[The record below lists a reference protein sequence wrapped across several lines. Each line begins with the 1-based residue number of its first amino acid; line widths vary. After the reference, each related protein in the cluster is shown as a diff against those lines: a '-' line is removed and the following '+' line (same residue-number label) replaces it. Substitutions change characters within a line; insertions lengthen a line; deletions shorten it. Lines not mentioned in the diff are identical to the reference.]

1 MTGRTLRMPDE
12 LFNRTQPK
20 PARSGRG
27 LSIVGVILLMLLI
40 GGALLGWLAYEGK
53 IRFAPGFL
61 RAETQESAN
70 QRLADPLSGIATS
83 PSPAVLPPAIEA
95 ATTGFDQRLAA
106 LEQRLARLD
115 LQAEA
120 ASGNA
125 ARAEG
130 LLIAFAARR
139 AIERGAPLG
148 YLEEQLKLRFADAQ
162 PNAVDLVIA
171 AAKQPVTLDLL
182 AGQLDVLSEK
192 LTNMPEDESG
202 WSLIKSQISELFMVR
217 RDSGTASLP
226 TERLERAKLLLR
238 MGQVEPALTEVE
250 HLPGATAASGWI
262 SDARRYASA
271 ARALDLIE
279 TTAILEPRK
288 LNDSSGHKIEQ
299 PSPLAEPLKTP
310 ISVR

>member
-1 MTGRTLRMPDE
+1 MPDE
-12 LFNRTQPK
+12 LFNRTQPN

-27 LSIVGVILLMLLI
+27 RSIFGVILLMLAL
-40 GGALLGWLAYEGK
+40 GAAVFGWLAYEGK
-53 IRFAPGFL
+53 VRFEPGLFGT
-61 RAETQESAN
+61 ETQDSAR
-70 QRLADPLSGIATS
+70 QPLATPLPTAATS
-83 PSPAVLPPAIEA
+83 PSPAALPPAVEA
-95 ATTGFDQRLAA
+95 AASGFDQRLVA

-148 YLEEQLKLRFADAQ
+148 YLEEQLKLRFSDAQ

-171 AAKQPVTLDLL
+171 AAKQPVTIDQLSGKLDTL
-182 AGQLDVLSEK
+182 GEK
-192 LTNMPEDESG
+192 LTNMPADESG
-202 WSLIKSQISELFMVR
+202 WSMIKREISDLFVVR

-238 MGQVEPALTEVE
+238 MGQVEPALAEVE
-250 HLPGATAASGWI
+250 HLPGAAAAIGWI
-262 SDARRYASA
+262 SDARRYAGA

-288 LNDSSGHKIEQ
+288 LNDSKGQKIEQ
-299 PSPLAEPLKTP
+299 PSPLGGPVNALVP
-310 ISVR
+310 SG

>member
-1 MTGRTLRMPDE
+1 MPDE
-12 LFNRTQPK
+12 LFNRSQPQ
-20 PARSGRG
+20 PARRGRG
-27 LSIVGVILLMLLI
+27 RSIFGTILLMLAFGAALI
-40 GGALLGWLAYEGK
+40 GWLVYAGK
-53 IRFAPGFL
+53 VRFDADFL
-61 RAETQESAN
+61 RDQPASSAPA
-70 QRLADPLSGIATS
+70 LAAPLPSAA
-83 PSPAVLPPAIEA
+83 PSPAALPPAAQA
-95 ATTGFDQRLAA
+95 AASGFDQRLAA

-115 LQAEA
+115 LRAEA

-148 YLEEQLKLRFADAQ
+148 YLEDQLKLRFADAQ

-171 AAKQPVTLDLL
+171 AASQPVTIDQL
-182 AGQLDVLSEK
+182 AGQLDALGPK
-192 LTNMPEDESG
+192 LTNTPEDESG
-202 WSLIKSQISELFMVR
+202 WSRIKREVSGLFVVR

-250 HLPGATAASGWI
+250 HLPGAAAASGWI
-262 SDARRYASA
+262 SAARRYASA

-310 ISVR
+310 APVR